1 MKSAQP
7 LLSLSNLTLTRNSMA
22 VVTDGHLTVN
32 TGEIVCLVGPNGS
45 GKTTLAEMLAG
56 ISPCIMATCSSMFFG
71 KDFRAPMS
79 AEEVVSFK
87 KNINTHALAEKS
99 SSCTENNLLALTPA
113 ERARQGLYVAFQ
125 NVPEFD
131 GVTAETFLYE
141 AYSACH
147 GERPAQEAFRALLVE
162 LCATV
167 GLSFA
172 HLERPLFKGFSGG
185 ERKRFQLL
193 ELLVLRPKLAVLD
206 ELDAGLDAQG
216 LQLFFEIIQKLRDKD
231 FAHKKSVNKNFLYEN
246 ATHEDATHE
255 DAAYEDAAYE
265 DAAYEDAAYEDAAYE
280 VQERENFSAN
290 SSLNGLSKKTTG
302 TEPSSSFLIITHN
315 QAVIDTLAPDRVYE
329 LSEHTLKELSEKTIK
344 RGAL

>member
-56 ISPCIMATCSSMFFG
+56 VSPCIMSTGSSMFFG

-87 KNINTHALAEKS
+87 KNIHTHALAEKL

-231 FAHKKSVNKNFLYEN
+231 FAHKKSVNKNLLYEN

-255 DAAYEDAAYE
+255 DATHEN
-265 DAAYEDAAYEDAAYE
+265 AAYE